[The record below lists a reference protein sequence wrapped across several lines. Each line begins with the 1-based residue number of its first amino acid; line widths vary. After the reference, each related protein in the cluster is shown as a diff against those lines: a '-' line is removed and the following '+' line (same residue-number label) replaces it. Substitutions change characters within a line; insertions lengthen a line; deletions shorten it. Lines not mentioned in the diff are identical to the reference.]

1 MKKYT
6 NNVFL
11 NNLNDFTRSAYA
23 VDNTIQSTQF
33 DKDIVINRE
42 MDSNLFVQQKESF
55 DNNNSNTNSLLEEIQ
70 ILKKTKTCLR
80 KR

>member
-42 MDSNLFVQQKESF
+42 MDSNLFVQQKKVLITIILILIVF
-55 DNNNSNTNSLLEEIQ
+55 
-70 ILKKTKTCLR
+70 LKKYKYL
-80 KR
+80 KKN